1 MKFLIVFSLTSQ
13 IQPPK
18 LKHLDDKSSDTSSEE
33 AKSSES
39 IKNKSSEEEEGSG
52 SDEKVKKIAFD
63 GSGSS
68 EESKDTQHLNSL
80 TEEIFKESTGHEI
93 KKKDHPD
100 GIAQPF
106 VAIERKFSD
115 DTSRQFDEGS
125 LIPDLIDA
133 KTQAT
138 ITAIYETVED
148 VFTTLSDG
156 IKLSNE
162 LRQNVNS
169 FRDDSQ
175 ESSSFLDTLREAVS
189 SKNSK
194 NPLVVFEIAE
204 NRQLSGDK
212 REMNV
217 SMMSI
222 VTIIALVSMIV
233 LIGLFSVLKRRSETF
248 YFV

>member
-1 MKFLIVFSLTSQ
+1 M
-13 IQPPK
+13 
-18 LKHLDDKSSDTSSEE
+18 
-33 AKSSES
+33 
-39 IKNKSSEEEEGSG
+39 
-52 SDEKVKKIAFD
+52 KKIAVD
-63 GSGSS
+63 SSGSS
-68 EESKDTQHLNSL
+68 EENEESPQRLNSL

-100 GIAQPF
+100 GIALPV
-106 VAIERKFSD
+106 VAIQRKFSD
-115 DTSRQFDEGS
+115 DTSRQFDDGS

-169 FRDDSQ
+169 FRGDSK
-175 ESSSFLDTLREAVS
+175 ESSSVLDTLREAIS

-194 NPLVVFEIAE
+194 NPLVVFEVAE
-204 NRQLSGDK
+204 NRQLNGDN

-217 SMMSI
+217 SMMAV
-222 VTIIALVSMIV
+222 VTIIAFVSMVV
-233 LIGLFSVLKRRSETF
+233 LIGLFSVLKRRSESF
-248 YFV
+248 YFI

>member
-1 MKFLIVFSLTSQ
+1 MR
-13 IQPPK
+13 
-18 LKHLDDKSSDTSSEE
+18 
-33 AKSSES
+33 
-39 IKNKSSEEEEGSG
+39 
-52 SDEKVKKIAFD
+52 KIAVD
-63 GSGSS
+63 SSGSS
-68 EESKDTQHLNSL
+68 EENEGTHHLNSL

-100 GIAQPF
+100 GIGVALPV
-106 VAIERKFSD
+106 VAIERKLSD
-115 DTSRQFDEGS
+115 DTSRQFDDGS

-138 ITAIYETVED
+138 ITTIYETVED
-148 VFTTLSDG
+148 VLTTLSDG

-169 FRDDSQ
+169 FRGDSE
-175 ESSSFLDTLREAVS
+175 ESSSVLDTLREAIS

-204 NRQLSGDK
+204 NRHLNDDK
-212 REMNV
+212 REINV
-217 SMMSI
+217 SMMSV

-233 LIGLFSVLKRRSETF
+233 LIGLFSVLKRRSESF
-248 YFV
+248 YFI